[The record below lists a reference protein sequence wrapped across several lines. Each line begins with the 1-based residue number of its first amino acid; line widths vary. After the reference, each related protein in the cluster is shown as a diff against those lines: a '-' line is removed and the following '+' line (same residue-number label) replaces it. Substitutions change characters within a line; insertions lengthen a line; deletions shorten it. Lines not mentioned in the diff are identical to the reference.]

1 MKVAGWS
8 GFQHYLKRR
17 PPWIKLHRTLL
28 DNPEFMRLPVASK
41 ALAPLVWLL
50 ASESANAGELPP
62 ISDISWRLRMQE
74 SEVIAALI
82 PLVSGGFIEDASN
95 TLAACLQDALPERE
109 RETETEGEREPPI
122 SPTLTATNERTETAL
137 LKANGPVSPS
147 EASEIDSIDEE
158 LRSEERRFM
167 KLCGE
172 IREAGDEVQAVI
184 DSLPRP
190 ATRSPFNASR
200 MLTTGLS
207 GVPRTRSGVTVLRL
221 LCDALEA
228 RQRAQTAPYVSDNNR
243 RTFDAADRV
252 LARLQAKRDGKPIPR
267 EIEG

>member
-8 GFQHYLKRR
+8 AFQHYLKRR

-28 DNPEFMRLPVASK
+28 DNPEFMRLPTASK

-95 TLAACLQDALPERE
+95 TLAACVQDALPERE

-122 SPTLTATNERTETAL
+122 SPTRTATDERTATDS
-137 LKANGPVSPS
+137 LKANGPTD
-147 EASEIDSIDEE
+147 AEIDA
-158 LRSEERRFM
+158 
-167 KLCGE
+167 
-172 IREAGDEVQAVI
+172 IREEHAIEESRLTGNLVALR
-184 DSLPRP
+184 DSSEDLQTVLDSIAEKGRKPYSAYGWLRNG
-190 ATRSPFNASR
+190 R
-200 MLTTGLS
+200 S
-207 GVPRTRSGVTVLRL
+207 GVPQTAAGVTVLRL
-221 LCDALEA
+221 LNGALEA
-228 RQRAQTAPYVSDNNR
+228 RQRAQAAPYVSDKNR
-243 RTFDAADRV
+243 ISFDSIDRV
-252 LARLQAKRDGKPIPR
+252 LGTGAFSEARKPIT
-267 EIEG
+267 GGVK